1 MKYLI
6 LGGGPAGIAAA
17 KTVRKA
23 KPDAEILIATD
34 EKTAPY
40 LRPLMPDFILGDAT
54 AENTLDPEAKD
65 LQGKKIKIAYGR
77 AAVRLDTGARK
88 VEFSDGTVEGYDR
101 LLIATGA
108 KCDVPEVLRKK
119 SAMIHPFDSWKD
131 AIAIK
136 ELAARPGPAVVYGP
150 GYLGIEGCRALRKA
164 KREVVWIKPHKP
176 RFGYPIAGE
185 LEASIL
191 DDVRNRGAR
200 IKDGDEIVEVKETG
214 SGELQVISRHGEVV
228 NTSLVLVATERLPS
242 VDFLAGSGLAIGTGI
257 LVDEFLQTSVPDIYA
272 AGDCAEFKD
281 KKTGKSMINFGWRS
295 AIKQGQLVGENM
307 AGGKKRFGGSQ
318 EDYFWALFSSAP
330 EDKGKRV
337 TDVEGYGTT

>member
-1 MKYLI
+1 MKFLI

-23 KPDAEILIATD
+23 KADAEIQIVTD

-65 LQGKKIKIAYGR
+65 LQAKQIKIAYGR
-77 AAVRLDTGARK
+77 AAVRLDTGNRK
-88 VEFSDGTVEGYDR
+88 VEFSDGTAEGYDR

-108 KCDVPEVLRKK
+108 KCEVPEALRKK
-119 SAMIHPFDSWKD
+119 SRMILPFDSWKD

-150 GYLGIEGCRALRKA
+150 GYLAIEACRGLRNA
-164 KREVVWIKPHKP
+164 KREVVWIQPNKP

-200 IKDGDEIVEVKETG
+200 IKNGDEIVEVKEKG
-214 SGELQVISRHGEVV
+214 GDELQVLTKHGEVI
-228 NTSLVLVATERLPS
+228 NTSLIVVATERLPS
-242 VDFLAGSGLAIGTGI
+242 VEFLAGGGLAIDRGV
-257 LVDEFLQTSVPDIYA
+257 LVNEFLQTSVPDVYA

-281 KKTGKSMINFGWRS
+281 KKSGESRVNFGWRS
-295 AIKQGQLVGENM
+295 AIKQGQLAGENM
-307 AGGKKRFGGSQ
+307 AGGKKKFGGTQ
-318 EDYFWALFSSAP
+318 EDYFWALFGSSR
-330 EDKGKRV
+330 EDRGKRV
-337 TDVEGYGTT
+337 TDVEGYGST

>member
-1 MKYLI
+1 MKFLI

-23 KPDAEILIATD
+23 KPDAEILIATE

-54 AENTLDPEAKD
+54 AENTLDPEGKD
-65 LQGKKIKIAYGR
+65 LQAKKIKVAYGR
-77 AAVRLDTGARK
+77 LATGLDTANRK
-88 VEFSDGTVEGYDR
+88 VAFADGTEERYDR

-108 KCDVPEVLRKK
+108 KCDVPEALRKK
-119 SAMIHPFDSWKD
+119 SRAIQPFDSWKD

-136 ELAARPGPAVVYGP
+136 ELAALPGPAVVYGP
-150 GYLGIEGCRALRKA
+150 GYLGIEACRGLRKA
-164 KREVVWIKPHKP
+164 KREVVWVKPNKP

-191 DDVRNRGAR
+191 DDVRNRGAK
-200 IKDGDEIVEVKETG
+200 IKDGDEIVDVKEKG
-214 SGELQVISRHGEVV
+214 GDALQVITRHGEAVT
-228 NTSLVLVATERLPS
+228 TSLVVVATERLPS
-242 VDFLAGSGLAIGTGI
+242 VGFLAGSGLAIGTGV
-257 LVDEFLQTSVPDIYA
+257 LVDDYLQTSVPDVYA

-281 KKTGKSMINFGWRS
+281 RKTGKTLINFGWRS
-295 AIKQGQLVGENM
+295 AIKQGQLAGTNM
-307 AGGKKRFGGSQ
+307 AGGKKRFGGDQ

-330 EDKGKRV
+330 EDRGKRIAE
-337 TDVEGYGTT
+337 VEGYGKA

>member
-1 MKYLI
+1 MKFLI

-23 KPDAEILIATD
+23 KADAEIQIVTD

-65 LQGKKIKIAYGR
+65 LQEKKIKIAYGR
-77 AAVRLDTGARK
+77 AAVRLDTGNRK
-88 VEFSDGTVEGYDR
+88 VEFSDGTVEEYDR
-101 LLIATGA
+101 LLITTGA
-108 KCDVPEVLRKK
+108 KCEVPEVLRKK
-119 SAMIHPFDSWKD
+119 SPMIQVFDSWKD

-136 ELAARPGPAVVYGP
+136 EQAARPGLAVVYGP
-150 GYLGIEGCRALRKA
+150 GYLAIEACRGLRKA
-164 KREVVWIKPHKP
+164 KREVVWIQPNKP

-200 IKDGDEIVEVKETG
+200 IKDGDEIIEVKEKG
-214 SGELQVISRHGEVV
+214 SDALQVLTKHGEVID
-228 NTSLVLVATERLPS
+228 TSLIVVATERLPS
-242 VDFLAGSGLAIGTGI
+242 VGFLAGSGMTIGRGI
-257 LVDEFLQTSVPDIYA
+257 LVDEYLQTSVPDVYA

-281 KKTGKSMINFGWRS
+281 KKTGESRINFGWRS
-295 AIKQGQLVGENM
+295 AIKQGQLAGENM
-307 AGGKKRFGGSQ
+307 AGGKKRFGGGQ
-318 EDYFWALFSSAP
+318 EDYFWALFGSSL
-330 EDKGKRV
+330 EDRGKRV
-337 TDVEGYGTT
+337 TDVEGYGKT